1 MKRSSWAQQLGHS
14 QETWDA
20 ARAEAREAILAAA
33 GQRAF
38 LTYSELAAAI
48 TAIPVTPH
56 SPVLWHLLGEILEAE
71 WDDTGLALTALVI
84 HKGDPYM
91 PGGGFFTMMRERAE
105 FTDKYEFWISQVTA
119 LFERYGKKA
128 S

>member
-1 MKRSSWAQQLGHS
+1 MVLDDFLSRV
-14 QETWDA
+14 
-20 ARAEAREAILAAA
+20 AEAPDAIAVQD
-33 GQRAF
+33 GGRR